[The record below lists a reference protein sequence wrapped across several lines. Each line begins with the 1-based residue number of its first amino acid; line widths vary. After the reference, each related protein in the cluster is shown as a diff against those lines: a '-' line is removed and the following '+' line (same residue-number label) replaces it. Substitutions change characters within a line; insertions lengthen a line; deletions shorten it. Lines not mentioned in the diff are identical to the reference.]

1 MSSLVSKAFPC
12 LVLQCHKTRSLS
24 RNRQLAR
31 QLLLE
36 KLDVLYNGKESII
49 AKEIAKKRKLKANY
63 ARKRRIKESIDPV
76 GARVISEADNADK

>member
-1 MSSLVSKAFPC
+1 M
-12 LVLQCHKTRSLS
+12 LQCHKTRSLS

-63 ARKRRIKESIDPV
+63 ARKRRIKESIDLV